1 MITNTQLAF
10 FARVVL
16 CQTHEVLIISSLKY
30 LCSFHFLI
38 PVQKQDKSSSEI

>member
-16 CQTHEVLIISSLKY
+16 CQTHEVLIISSIKY

-38 PVQKQDKSSSEI
+38 PVQKQDKSSFEI